1 MWREIPPIFLS
12 GHWEKRTEYKTAW
25 SQACRACGRQCSI
38 LTRHAYPGA
47 FLPGLKSHLWDLP
60 VMILI
65 SSSPEISFLFC
76 IFGGRDCSFLT
87 NHQENPSQ
95 MTMRYYLISIRMV
108 IIKNQKVTSTNEDV
122 ELCTPMVGVWNGAAA
137 PKQNWSF
144 KKKIF
149 SITIWSS
156 NAMPEYLFQ
165 KKIIIMISKGH
176 LSCWVHCIVF
186 HNCQDAETAWI
197 HQQLDEFLKMW

>member
-12 GHWEKRTEYKTAW
+12 GHWEKRTKYKTAW
-25 SQACRACGRQCSI
+25 SQACRAHGRQCSI
-38 LTRHAYPGA
+38 LARHAYPGA

-60 VMILI
+60 VMTLI

-95 MTMRYYLISIRMV
+95 MTMRYYLISMRMV
-108 IIKNQKVTSTNEDV
+108 IIKNQKVTSTNEHV

-144 KKKIF
+144 KKKDF
-149 SITIWSS
+149 F
-156 NAMPEYLFQ
+156 NHYLIQQCHAWVFIP
-165 KKIIIMISKGH
+165 KKNYNHDLKGTFV
-176 LSCWVHCIVF
+176 LLCTLQCF
-186 HNCQDAETAWI
+186 PQ
-197 HQQLDEFLKMW
+197 